1 MTIPLSVF
9 LFIYLV
15 YIVFFLIFTFFNL
28 YHILRFGFAS
38 FWSYLIT
45 IGYISVTILALFIS
59 YFYIARI
66 DWSTPVELFGGMS
79 NGVKFL
85 GF

>member
-1 MTIPLSVF
+1 
-9 LFIYLV
+9 
-15 YIVFFLIFTFFNL
+15 
-28 YHILRFGFAS
+28 
-38 FWSYLIT
+38 
-45 IGYISVTILALFIS
+45 VTILALFVS